1 METKII
7 ICLCVAIAALNIAIL
22 IVAKSKKSNGASISD
37 SDKKELKD
45 SFSFNV
51 GVISAALERSNLSSK
66 ENLELRLDEM
76 RRKIDESA
84 IATTNKL
91 ESMERSQSEK
101 LEAIR
106 LTLERNVRIMQEGNE
121 RKLSEIKQT
130 VDQKLNDTLNQRFKE
145 SFKYL
150 SEELNKVS
158 KTVGEM
164 QVISKDVGNL
174 TKVLSNVKTTGIFG
188 EIQLGAIIDQ
198 ILSPQQYVKN
208 VVTNK
213 QGKDPVEFA
222 IKMPG
227 GSNGEVLLPIDSKFP
242 YTLYNDM
249 TAAYNSGD
257 FVQYELKQKELIQ
270 RIKQMAKDIKEKYV
284 CPPYTTNF
292 AVMFLPIEGLYAEV
306 VKLGLVEQLQSRYSV
321 TVAGPTTMAALLNSL
336 QMGFQTLSLQKK
348 TSEVWEVLGSVK
360 TEFDRFNEILTQ
372 IQNRLNAANVDLDK
386 LIGVRS
392 RAITRSL
399 KEVTDSLPSSHNRK
413 SSGSEI
419 FEENI

>member
-1 METKII
+1 
-7 ICLCVAIAALNIAIL
+7 
-22 IVAKSKKSNGASISD
+22 
-37 SDKKELKD
+37 
-45 SFSFNV
+45 
-51 GVISAALERSNLSSK
+51 
-66 ENLELRLDEM
+66 
-76 RRKIDESA
+76 
-84 IATTNKL
+84 
-91 ESMERSQSEK
+91 
-101 LEAIR
+101 
-106 LTLERNVRIMQEGNE
+106 
-121 RKLSEIKQT
+121 
-130 VDQKLNDTLNQRFKE
+130 
-145 SFKYL
+145 
-150 SEELNKVS
+150 
-158 KTVGEM
+158 
-164 QVISKDVGNL
+164 
-174 TKVLSNVKTTGIFG
+174 
-188 EIQLGAIIDQ
+188 
-198 ILSPQQYVKN
+198 
-208 VVTNK
+208 
-213 QGKDPVEFA
+213 
-222 IKMPG
+222 
-227 GSNGEVLLPIDSKFP
+227 
-242 YTLYNDM
+242 M

-306 VKLGLVEQLQSRYSV
+306 VKLGLVEQLQGRYSV

-413 SSGSEI
+413 SLESEI
-419 FEENI
+419 SEENI

>member
-1 METKII
+1 
-7 ICLCVAIAALNIAIL
+7 
-22 IVAKSKKSNGASISD
+22 
-37 SDKKELKD
+37 
-45 SFSFNV
+45 
-51 GVISAALERSNLSSK
+51 
-66 ENLELRLDEM
+66 
-76 RRKIDESA
+76 
-84 IATTNKL
+84 
-91 ESMERSQSEK
+91 
-101 LEAIR
+101 
-106 LTLERNVRIMQEGNE
+106 
-121 RKLSEIKQT
+121 
-130 VDQKLNDTLNQRFKE
+130 
-145 SFKYL
+145 
-150 SEELNKVS
+150 
-158 KTVGEM
+158 
-164 QVISKDVGNL
+164 
-174 TKVLSNVKTTGIFG
+174 
-188 EIQLGAIIDQ
+188 
-198 ILSPQQYVKN
+198 
-208 VVTNK
+208 
-213 QGKDPVEFA
+213 
-222 IKMPG
+222 MPG

-306 VKLGLVEQLQSRYSV
+306 VKLGLVEQLQGRYSV

-413 SSGSEI
+413 SLESEI
-419 FEENI
+419 SEENI